1 MKHLNLKTP
10 LTLLVSILL
19 AIPVYVQALDFGE
32 WTSNVKQAKTL
43 ALQTNRPI
51 FVVANSFN
59 CTHCDNLN
67 DKALETDAFKAFAR
81 KNQIVLFRTDDSLI
95 ELSMAITNTYASM
108 CHYGSVSPHIFLFHV
123 KSTANLNNASST
135 AFSKSEVDL
144 AKVTWATSETP
155 YCGKQ
160 FLSNTSVFGI
170 SLGREDYWNSTIV
183 GNLLAK
189 FFPNDYWNSPLQY
202 PDITNLDKEDENL
215 TLYHNKTDD
224 TSSKIDRI
232 LADDTI
238 LVKLCT
244 GGKYDEVTEYQL
256 LLRVLNEQTV
266 LQEDGSYRL
275 KEAGDP
281 TMTGSILQNPSD
293 PEATFRTKAGKEH
306 RGYVANLV
314 EEKGEDSSLV
324 TDYQV
329 EQNIHSDSEFMD
341 EYIDNIGQ
349 QDEKVTVVADGAY
362 SGKAQEEHAGEN
374 NVEIFT
380 TNLTGKEAKDIAA
393 DFEFNEDGT
402 RVTRCPNGKEP
413 KSCSCSK
420 AGICTV
426 SFHKSDCEN
435 CPYRDQC
442 QPKEYAR
449 TNHVTIS
456 ARAKERAEKQRS
468 RKTEEFKKMSAF
480 RNGVEAV
487 PSFLRRLFDVDRM
500 PVRGK
505 GRVSFFFGCM
515 VGALNVRKFC
525 NCMLGRDRSAQ
536 MATIG

>member
-1 MKHLNLKTP
+1 MSFRPNDPNVQQTSVLDAATLMSEREKKFMNRSWAKYFADYIFPNIDEQVFAKLYSDVVSRPNTP
-10 LTLLVSILL
+10 VNVIVGGLLLEQLTNQSDDDMIASMMFDLRYKV
-19 AIPVYVQALDFGE
+19 ALHTTGMAEQPISDRTFGRFRE
-32 WTSNVKQAKTL
+32 RCENH
-43 ALQTNRPI
+43 R
-51 FVVANSFN
+51 
-59 CTHCDNLN
+59 
-67 DKALETDAFKAFAR
+67 LETGEDLLHDCIVKLSAQMAEIMKIDRSLRRMDSMMISANIKRMSRLELLYHCTAKMVLYLQKAQE
-81 KNQIVLFRTDDSLI
+81 QIPE
-95 ELSMAITNTYASM
+95 ELH
-108 CHYGSVSPHIFLFHV
+108 HY
-123 KSTANLNNASST
+123 
-135 AFSKSEVDL
+135 
-144 AKVTWATSETP
+144 
-155 YCGKQ
+155 
-160 FLSNTSVFGI
+160 
-170 SLGREDYWNSTIV
+170 
-183 GNLLAK
+183 
-189 FFPNDYWNSPLQY
+189 
-202 PDITNLDKEDENL
+202 LDKEDENL

-281 TMTGSILQNPSD
+281 TMTGSILQNPSV

-362 SGKAQEEHAGEN
+362 SGKAQEEHAGDN

-480 RNGVEAV
+480 RNGVETV